1 MDRMNSRIA
10 QAYGY
15 AVCFITV
22 IVMLIALKQVVDAAF
37 DLSDPIR
44 ADGGGYGRMGRDIT
58 NFEIYKAEA
67 KRQPAVRAE
76 MIAQA
81 GPGVRPDQP
90 ATVGASKAA
99 ADTASDAEL
108 RRLYDAER
116 ETAIGNARFRATR
129 SLVGNLLLIL
139 LAAVLFAIHWRW
151 LRQRDSLP
159 ASA

>member
-1 MDRMNSRIA
+1 MDRVNSRIA

-44 ADGGGYGRMGRDIT
+44 ADGGGYGRSGRTIT
-58 NFEIYKAEA
+58 NFELYKAEA
-67 KRQPAVRAE
+67 KRQPAVRSE
-76 MIAQA
+76 MIAQG

-90 ATVGASKAA
+90 AQAGSSRVG

-139 LAAVLFAIHWRW
+139 LAAVLFGIHWRW

>member
-1 MDRMNSRIA
+1 MNSRAA
-10 QAYGY
+10 QVYGY

-22 IVMLIALKQVVDAAF
+22 IVMLIAIKQVVDAAF

-44 ADGGGYGRMGRDIT
+44 ADGGGYGRMGRTIT
-58 NFEIYKAEA
+58 NFELYKAEA
-67 KRQPAVRAE
+67 RRQPTVRTE
-76 MIAQA
+76 LSGPPGGPVVRLDQA
-81 GPGVRPDQP
+81 AP
-90 ATVGASKAA
+90 AGASKVA
-99 ADTASDAEL
+99 ADTLSDVEL

-116 ETAIGNARFRATR
+116 ETAIGNSRFRATR

>member
-1 MDRMNSRIA
+1 MDRVNSRIA

-22 IVMLIALKQVVDAAF
+22 IVMLIALKQVVDAAI

-44 ADGGGYGRMGRDIT
+44 AEGSRTGRTLT
-58 NFEIYKAEA
+58 NFEVYKVEA
-67 KRQPAVRAE
+67 KRQAGVRGE
-76 MIAQA
+76 MIAQGA
-81 GPGVRPDQP
+81 PGVRPDQP
-90 ATVGASKAA
+90 ATAGTSRAG

-139 LAAVLFAIHWRW
+139 LAAILFAIHWRW

>member
-44 ADGGGYGRMGRDIT
+44 ADGGGYGRMGRTIT
-58 NFEIYKAEA
+58 NFELYKAEA
-67 KRQPAVRAE
+67 KRQPAERTELVSQGGPAVRL
-76 MIAQA
+76 
-81 GPGVRPDQP
+81 DQP
-90 ATVGASKAA
+90 PKAGVSKAA
-99 ADTASDAEL
+99 ADTLSDAEL

-116 ETAIGNARFRATR
+116 ETAVGNARFRATR

-139 LAAVLFAIHWRW
+139 LAAVLFGIHWRW
-151 LRQRDSLP
+151 LRQRDTVP

>member
-1 MDRMNSRIA
+1 MDRVNSRIA

-44 ADGGGYGRMGRDIT
+44 ADGGGYGRMGRSIT

-67 KRQPAVRAE
+67 KRQPGERSE
-76 MIAQA
+76 MIAQGSPA
-81 GPGVRPDQP
+81 VRVDQP
-90 ATVGASKAA
+90 PKAGVSRAA
-99 ADTASDAEL
+99 ADTLSDAEL

-139 LAAVLFAIHWRW
+139 LAAVLFGIHWRW
-151 LRQRDSLP
+151 LRQRETVP